1 MKRYRI
7 AFVLATLTACG
18 GGSKKADHP
27 TAGAEEAASGIDAAK
42 PEPPA
47 CSDEGA
53 GHDFA
58 DAKPLAAGDFNG
70 CTGLEP
76 DLYSVLAPDHPPG
89 TLYEV
94 NLAATG
100 ADVVGT
106 IFDQDQHE
114 LGTATVKKGSEEKM
128 FVVLA
133 TNSRMFIK
141 VVGDDAKVAPYAITT
156 KASPLIDEDEPN
168 DTAETARPLNLGT
181 TRTALL
187 QSAAN
192 NKAGSADFYRILLG
206 QDGTLHVNV
215 EAGTNEVNLA
225 VAIFDRTG
233 KHIADGTAPNAGAAV
248 TIDKRVKR
256 GEFVIEVSAADEAP
270 TRPFSLGTAPQY
282 LHDGYRITATKK

>member
-27 TAGAEEAASGIDAAK
+27 EGGAEGGTAK
-42 PEPPA
+42 LEPAA

-58 DAKPLAAGDFNG
+58 GARALAAGNFNG

-94 NLAATG
+94 AVAATG
-100 ADVVGT
+100 ADVVCT

-114 LGTATVKKGSEEKM
+114 LGTATVKKSAEDKM

-133 TNSRMFIK
+133 SNSRMFIK
-141 VVGDDAKVAPYAITT
+141 VVGGDSKVAPYAITT

-181 TRTALL
+181 PRTALL

-192 NKAGSADFYRILLG
+192 NKAGSADFYRILFG
-206 QDGTLHVNV
+206 QDGTLEVNV
-215 EAGTNEVNLA
+215 EAGTDEVNLA
-225 VAIFDRTG
+225 VAIFDRAG
-233 KHIADGTAPNAGAAV
+233 KRIGDSTAANAGAAV
-248 TIDKRVKR
+248 TIDTRVKR
-256 GEFVIEVSAADEAP
+256 GEFVIEVSAAGETL
-270 TRPFSLGTAPQY
+270 TRPFSLGTAPRY